1 MYIINVILKK
11 INNHT
16 NLTIKSSPLLHH
28 ILFHPGIKIDAMLKK
43 ELELIVIRNWIIKIQ
58 QNFFRNKLDE

>member
-28 ILFHPGIKIDAMLKK
+28 ILFHPGIKINSMLKK
-43 ELELIVIRNWIIKIQ
+43 ELELIVIRNTEL
-58 QNFFRNKLDE
+58 FP